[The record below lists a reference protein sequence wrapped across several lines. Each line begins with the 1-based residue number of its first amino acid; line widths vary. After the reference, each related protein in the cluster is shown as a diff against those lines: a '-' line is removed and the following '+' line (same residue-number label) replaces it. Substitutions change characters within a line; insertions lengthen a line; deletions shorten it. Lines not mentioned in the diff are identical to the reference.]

1 MTGKFQTII
10 LIVFIV
16 AAVFGILVFSGAIP
30 IGDGD
35 APGALGVVVL
45 WGTIDSGA
53 ILPVLAEFNDANPAF
68 ILRYEEKSPETFD
81 QDLLEALAESK
92 GPDLF
97 FLPDN
102 LAYRYQSKILAVPYE
117 NFSVASFKKS
127 FAEGG
132 EVFLTSHGILALP
145 IFIDPLVMYYNRS
158 ILDASAIASPPTYW
172 DEVLQMVPVLTQKD
186 GSNTLRRSAVALG
199 QFSNIAHA
207 KEILSTLFM
216 QVGNPIVAEENG
228 AFLSALNEGT
238 YKYNLPSVLKFYTS
252 FAEGGEVFLTSH
264 GILALPIFIDPLV
277 MYYNRSVLDASA
289 IASPP
294 AYWDEVL
301 QMVPV
306 LTKKDESNTLRRSA
320 VALGQFSNIA
330 HAKEILS
337 ALFMQVGNPIVAEEN
352 GAFLSALNEGTYK
365 YNLPSVLKFYT
376 SFADPLASVY
386 SWNRSFASSSDA
398 FSSENLAFYFGFASE
413 LKSLINKNPNQNFLP
428 APFPQLKN
436 AKFKL
441 TAARMTG
448 LAISQFSKNL
458 NGAATAASRLANGD
472 FAGKLAMSLG
482 VVPARRDLLSAPPA
496 DAYSSIFYSSAL
508 YSRSWLDPSPKDTDN
523 IFRTLIER
531 VLSNSMSPDSALA
544 DADAKLNLLLT
555 KNR

>member
-132 EVFLTSHGILALP
+132 EVFLTSRGILALP

-207 KEILSTLFM
+207 KEILS
-216 QVGNPIVAEENG
+216 
-228 AFLSALNEGT
+228 
-238 YKYNLPSVLKFYTS
+238 
-252 FAEGGEVFLTSH
+252 
-264 GILALPIFIDPLV
+264 
-277 MYYNRSVLDASA
+277 
-289 IASPP
+289 
-294 AYWDEVL
+294 
-301 QMVPV
+301 
-306 LTKKDESNTLRRSA
+306 
-320 VALGQFSNIA
+320 
-330 HAKEILS
+330 
-337 ALFMQVGNPIVAEEN
+337 ALFMQVGNPIVVEEN
-352 GAFLSALNEGTYK
+352 GVFLSALNEGTYK

-376 SFADPLASVY
+376 SFADPLASTY

-413 LKSLINKNPNQNFLP
+413 LKLLINKNPNQNFLP

-458 NGAATAASRLANGD
+458 NGAATAATRLANGD